1 MNIQLILHN
10 NYNKTKQSITKPYAI
25 LWPMPSSCPI
35 HYPGCMDGWMV
46 VWMALWSSHKHP
58 WCSVL
63 VLLLWIINPSLFIYP
78 TPLSATS
85 VVVITGTD
93 IPDTANRECCPG
105 GHYWDY
111 CDGAFSLS
119 HLPQDKMATISQT
132 TLLHDSNKHKHMSNS
147 SAVQAN
153 CDFLGEII
161 DLKYIKSIR
170 RIKS

>member
-119 HLPQDKMATISQT
+119 HLPRTKWPPFHRRHYYMIQTSTNTCLTALLFRQIAT
-132 TLLHDSNKHKHMSNS
+132 
-147 SAVQAN
+147 
-153 CDFLGEII
+153 FWE
-161 DLKYIKSIR
+161 KSLTWNI
-170 RIKS
+170 